1 MKRWATVIP
10 VLLLIGLLA
19 WPIAAHGQG
28 VTSATISG
36 EVLDENEEALP
47 GANVVAVHEPS
58 GSRYG
63 TTTGES
69 GNFTIANVRVGGP
82 YTITVSF
89 VGYQSKREADIQLD
103 LGERR
108 RFSFQL
114 QPQTEQLDEVE
125 VTARQGAVFDESRK
139 GLSTNISE
147 EEVETAPT
155 IDRSIADFA
164 RFTPQAIVGN
174 DDDDGSSIS
183 IAGQN
188 NRYNSIFID
197 GAVSNDVFGLSAQG
211 TDGGQTGATPISID
225 AIEQFNIE
233 VSPYDVTQSYFGGG
247 AINAVTRSG
256 TNQFKGSFAVEYRD
270 ENLAEDLPTAPFPK
284 FSNNRYVGRLGG
296 PIIEDKLFF
305 FANFDINREES
316 PQPFD
321 AGFQGEGSYRG
332 SAIQSQSDLDEFL
345 SFVDQTVG
353 DRYDPGSL
361 RGVSSTLDSDKFFG
375 KLDWNIN
382 QNHRL
387 SARYNY
393 SDSRNVDAFAGFP
406 PGQTS
411 LNFSSNNEVFPNTTH
426 NVALELNSTFGNRY
440 ANKLILGYKNVEDD
454 RDTNLDQPFPFVQ
467 IGDGRGGIDIGGEPF
482 STVNF
487 LKQEVLTATN
497 DFDIFAGDHTITVGT
512 HNELYDL
519 TNKFVPFNYGWYFF
533 EDVSGSGLEGEG
545 SGTAIDE
552 FVQSVCA
559 ATGAQ
564 GGEGIYDC
572 GRYPNEPAYS
582 NFLRG
587 FSLVD
592 NEAGSGQF
600 EEVIGDATNAEG
612 AFRALN
618 TSLYVQDEW
627 TVSDRLTVTGGL
639 RVDIPVYLDDP
650 SYANRDN
657 PAVPN
662 DAPAEINPRNTTLP
676 NIREYYS
683 MNGARPGDTPDPTLH
698 WAPRFGFN
706 LDAFGN
712 DQTQIRGGTGVFT
725 SRQPFVWPG
734 GMYLNNGTNTGVA
747 SSFTTFL
754 PEFLRDRPPFRPN
767 PENGL
772 TVADFSDREPTDLI
786 PSGRLEMFEEDY
798 YNPRFWKSS
807 IGIDQ
812 ELPGGWIGTFEAQ
825 YSNTLKNV
833 LVTNVNLRP
842 PNETLDGPDNRP
854 IWAPSQYG
862 PGESE
867 FTEAGDQ
874 RIDTRYSNIHRV
886 GNTDRG
892 YSYNVTTRLR
902 NTFENVPF
910 DQGAIRTDVSYT
922 YGRSFTVNDGTSSQ
936 INSLWDGVEHVNGA
950 NNIDLAESDFSP
962 GHRVLARIGYQQQI
976 GDRFATTVTL
986 IYDGQSGRPF
996 SYVIGN
1002 SADMVQER
1010 GDPNSL
1016 FYVPQSAGKLSF
1028 AETDVRGLRVT
1039 PEQQAAALEDFISGN
1054 DYLSTKRGEYTA
1066 RNADRTPWEGVFDL
1080 NVRVEVFQQL
1090 LGRRQSVELT
1100 ANIFNFS
1107 SLLGDAFGTDWGE
1120 RFIGTNQVNLTEFQG
1135 FENAEGGNYT
1145 PRYTVQIVDVAD
1157 TDEDGTADEFRGA
1170 LGQEEIFDKRR
1181 TGSTY
1186 SSQWQMKF
1194 GVRYN
1199 F

>member
-10 VLLLIGLLA
+10 VLLLTGLLA

-36 EVLDENEEALP
+36 EVLDENAEALP

-63 TTTGES
+63 TTTGGS

-103 LGERR
+103 LGETRQLE
-108 RFSFQL
+108 FQL

-125 VTARQGAVFDESRK
+125 VTAQRGAVFDEARK

-155 IDRSIADFA
+155 MDREIADFA

-211 TDGGQTGATPISID
+211 TDGGQTGASPISTD
-225 AIEQFNIE
+225 AIQSFNIE

-256 TNQFKGSFAVEYRD
+256 TNQFEGSVAFEYRD
-270 ENLAEDLPTAPFPK
+270 QSITEDLPNAPFPD
-284 FSNNRYVGRLGG
+284 FTNERYVGRLGG
-296 PIIEDKLFF
+296 PIVEDELFF
-305 FANFDINREES
+305 FVNFDINQEAS
-316 PQPFD
+316 PQPFEG
-321 AGFQGEGSYRG
+321 GFEGYQGSSEQEIR
-332 SAIQSQSDLDEFL
+332 DLISFIENVPSL
-345 SFVDQTVG
+345 SE
-353 DRYDPGSL
+353 RYDLGSIL
-361 RGVSSTLDSDKFFG
+361 GQSTTLDSDKFLG
-375 KLDWNIN
+375 KIDWNIN

-387 SARYNY
+387 SARYSY
-393 SDSRNVDAFAGFP
+393 SNSENVDAFG
-406 PGQTS
+406 GNSQGIS
-411 LNFSSNNEVFPNTTH
+411 FSSRNEVFPNTTQIG
-426 NVALELNSTFGNRY
+426 ALELNSTFGNNF
-440 ANKLILGYKNVEDD
+440 ANKLIFSYKNVEDD
-454 RDTNLDQPFPFVQ
+454 RDTNLNQPFPT
-467 IGDGRGGIDIGGEPF
+467 IDINDGGTDDGIQLGGEPF

-487 LKQEVLTATN
+487 LKQEVFTLTN
-497 DFDIFAGDHTITVGT
+497 DFDVFLGDHTITVGT

-519 TNKFVPFNYGWYFF
+519 ANKFVPFNYGWYIFLDGD
-533 EDVSGSGLEGEG
+533 ED
-545 SGTAIDE
+545 GTAIDE
-552 FVQSVCA
+552 FKQTVCA
-559 ATGAQ
+559 SVESPGSGCQGIDAQ
-564 GGEGIYDC
+564 IG
-572 GRYPNEPAYS
+572 PSVFA
-582 NFLRG
+582 RG

-592 NEAGSGQF
+592 NDPNNPDEFS
-600 EEVIGDATNAEG
+600 EIIGDGTNAQG

-639 RVDIPVYLDDP
+639 RVDVPIYLDDP
-650 SYANRDN
+650 AYANRGN
-657 PAVPN
+657 PAVPD
-662 DAPAEINPRNTTLP
+662 DAPTALNPRNTTIP
-676 NIREYYS
+676 AVEQFYS
-683 MNGARPGDTPDPTLH
+683 MNGARPGDTPDPILH

-706 LDAFGN
+706 FDAFG
-712 DQTQIRGGTGVFT
+712 DEQTQIRGGTGVFT

-734 GMYLNNGTNTGVA
+734 GMYLNNGTNTGTVD
-747 SSFTTFL
+747 F
-754 PEFLRDRPPFRPN
+754 EFGFNEFRPD
-767 PENGL
+767 PQNGL

-786 PSGRLEMFEEDY
+786 PSGRLEMFEEEY
-798 YNPRFWKSS
+798 YNPRFWRSS
-807 IGIDQ
+807 LGIDQ
-812 ELPGGWIGTFEAQ
+812 ELPGGVVATVEGQ

-854 IWAPSQYG
+854 IWVPDKYDDSAG
-862 PGESE
+862 P
-867 FTEAGDQ
+867 FAEAGDQ

-892 YSYNVTTRLR
+892 YSYNVTARLR
-902 NTFENVPF
+902 KTFEGIVTENSSV
-910 DQGAIRTDVSYT
+910 RTDVSYT
-922 YGRSFTVNDGTSSQ
+922 YGDAFVVNDGTSSQ
-936 INSLWDGVEHVNGA
+936 INSLWDGVEHVDGA
-950 NNIDLAESDFSP
+950 NNIGLSRSDFST
-962 GHRVLARIGYQQQI
+962 GHRVLGRAGYRQQL
-976 GDRFATTVTL
+976 GDRLALTTTL

-996 SYVIGN
+996 SYVIG
-1002 SADMVQER
+1002 SSDVMVRER

-1016 FYVPQSAGKLSF
+1016 FYVPQSASRLTFTEIDPDNGP
-1028 AETDVRGLRVT
+1028 AIT
-1039 PEQQAAALEDFISGN
+1039 PDQQAAALEQFIREN
-1054 DYLSTKRGEYTA
+1054 DYLSQKRGEYTA

-1080 NVRVEVFQQL
+1080 NFRLEVFQQL
-1090 LGRRQSVELT
+1090 LGRQQSLELT

-1107 SLLGDAFGTDWGE
+1107 SLLGDVFGTDWGE
-1120 RFIGTNQVNLTEFQG
+1120 RYFNASQVNLTSF
-1135 FENAEGGNYT
+1135 
-1145 PRYTVQIVDVAD
+1145 RV
-1157 TDEDGTADEFRGA
+1157 DEDGNPVFMDPENGDYTPVFTA
-1170 LGQEEIFDKRR
+1170 QEVIDSATDTDGDGVADRVRTIDQNDIFNQVR
-1181 TGSTY
+1181 TGSSY

>member
-1 MKRWATVIP
+1 MKRWATTLP
-10 VLLLIGLLA
+10 LLFLLGLLI
-19 WPIAAHGQG
+19 WPSGALGQG
-28 VTSATISG
+28 VTSATIRG
-36 EVLDENEEALP
+36 TVLDENEDPLP
-47 GANVVAVHEPS
+47 GVNVVAVHEPS

-63 TTTGES
+63 SSTGN
-69 GNFTIANVRVGGP
+69 GGQFTIANVRVGGP
-82 YTITVSF
+82 YTITASF
-89 VGYQSKREADIQLD
+89 VGYQSKRETGIQLD
-103 LGERR
+103 LGETRTLR
-108 RFSFQL
+108 FQL

-125 VTARQGAVFDESRK
+125 VVGERGAVFDEDRK

-147 EEVETAPT
+147 EEVQTAPT

-225 AIEQFNIE
+225 AIEQFSIE

-256 TNQFKGSFAVEYRD
+256 TNQFQGSLAFEYRD
-270 ENLAEDLPTAPFPK
+270 QNFAEDLPNAPFPD
-284 FSNNRYVGRLGG
+284 FTNNRYVGRFGG
-296 PIIEDKLFF
+296 PIVKDKLFF
-305 FANFDINREES
+305 FVNFDINREES
-316 PQPFD
+316 PVPFD
-321 AGFQGEGSYRG
+321 AGFEGPGSYRG
-332 SAIQSQSDLDEFL
+332 SAIQSQSDLDDLL
-345 SFVDQTVG
+345 SFVEQTVG
-353 DRYDPGSL
+353 DRYDPGNI

-387 SARYNY
+387 SVRYNY
-393 SDSRNVDAFAGFP
+393 SDSRNVDAFAAFAP
-406 PGQTS
+406 PSQTL
-411 LNFSSNNEVFPNTTH
+411 LNFSSTNEVFPNTTQ
-426 NVALELNSTFGNRY
+426 NATLELNSTFGNSY

-467 IGDGRGGIDIGGEPF
+467 IGDGPGGVNFGGEPF

-487 LKQEVLTATN
+487 LKQEVLTLTN
-497 DFDIFAGDHTITVGT
+497 DFDIFLGDHTITVGT

-519 TNKFVPFNYGWYFF
+519 TNKFVPFNFGWYIYFDRPF
-533 EDVSGSGLEGEG
+533 GPEEFQN
-545 SGTAIDE
+545 GTGIDE

-559 ATGAQ
+559 SPAVDASSVS
-564 GGEGIYDC
+564 GEGLFDC
-572 GRYPNEPAYS
+572 SQYPDSPAPS
-582 NFLRG
+582 VFARG

-592 NEAGSGQF
+592 DDPSTPEF
-600 EEVIGDATNAEG
+600 EEVIGDGTNAQG

-627 TVSDRLTVTGGL
+627 TVSDRLTLTSGL
-639 RVDIPVYLDDP
+639 RVDVPIYLDDP
-650 SYANRDN
+650 SYANPDD
-657 PAVPN
+657 PLIP
-662 DAPAEINPRNTTLP
+662 DDPEINPRNTTIP
-676 NIREYYS
+676 AIEEYYS
-683 MNGARPGDTPDPTLH
+683 MNGARPGDTPDPVLH

-706 LDAFGN
+706 FDAFG
-712 DQTQIRGGTGVFT
+712 DEQTQIRGGTGVFT

-734 GMYLNNGTNTGVA
+734 GMYLNNGTNTGTVD
-747 SSFTTFL
+747 F
-754 PEFLRDRPPFRPN
+754 EFGTNEFRPN

-772 TVADFSDREPTDLI
+772 TVSDFSDREPSDLI

-798 YNPRFWKSS
+798 YNPRFWRSS
-807 IGIDQ
+807 IGVDQ
-812 ELPGGWIGTFEAQ
+812 QLPGGVVGTFEAQ

-862 PGESE
+862 PGNSE
-867 FTEAGDQ
+867 FTQAGDV

-886 GNTDRG
+886 GNTSRG
-892 YSYNVTTRLR
+892 YSYNLTTRLR
-902 NTFENVPF
+902 KTFEGVPS
-910 DQGAIRTDVSYT
+910 QNSAIRTDFSYT
-922 YGRSFTVNDGTSSQ
+922 FGRSFAVNDGLSSQ

-950 NNIDLAESDFSP
+950 NNIGLAESEFSP
-962 GHRVLARIGYQQQI
+962 GHRILGRIGYQQQF
-976 GDRFATTVTL
+976 GNAAAATLTL

-996 SYVIGN
+996 SYVIDN
-1002 SADMVQER
+1002 SDVMVQER
-1010 GDPNSL
+1010 GEINSL
-1016 FYVPQSAGKLSF
+1016 FYVPRSASALTF
-1028 AETDVRGLRVT
+1028 AETEVQGLTVT
-1039 PEQQAAALEDFISGN
+1039 PEQQAAALDEFIRSN
-1054 DYLSTKRGEYTA
+1054 DYLSTKRGEYTG

-1080 NVRVEVFQQL
+1080 NFRLQIFQQL

-1100 ANIFNFS
+1100 ANVFNFS
-1107 SLLGDAFGTDWGE
+1107 SMLGDVFGTDWGE
-1120 RFIGTNQVNLTEFQG
+1120 RFIGAGQVNLTQFQS
-1135 FENAEGGNYT
+1135 FEDPDNGDFT
-1145 PRYTVQIVDVAD
+1145 PRYTVQILDVAD
-1157 TDEDGTADEFRGA
+1157 TDGDGTADEFRGA

-1181 TGSTY
+1181 TGSSY

-1194 GVRYN
+1194 GIRYN